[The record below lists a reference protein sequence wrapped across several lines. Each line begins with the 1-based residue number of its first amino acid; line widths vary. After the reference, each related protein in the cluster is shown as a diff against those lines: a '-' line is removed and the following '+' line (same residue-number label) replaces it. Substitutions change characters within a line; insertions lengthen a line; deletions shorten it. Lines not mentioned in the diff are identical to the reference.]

1 MTEEEMERLADKV
14 VDKLVSKQKQLDQ
27 EFIKDLEASNV
38 PIEVHE
44 RLGLKEKLEM
54 EMYQVTQ
61 MLKVFEQ
68 REQYEEAAMCIEKLS
83 YLRSEITKLE

>member
-44 RLGLKEKLEM
+44 RLGMREKIELEIL
-54 EMYQVTQ
+54 QITN
-61 MLKVFEQ
+61 MLKWFEH

-83 YLRSEITKLE
+83 YLRSELNKLQ